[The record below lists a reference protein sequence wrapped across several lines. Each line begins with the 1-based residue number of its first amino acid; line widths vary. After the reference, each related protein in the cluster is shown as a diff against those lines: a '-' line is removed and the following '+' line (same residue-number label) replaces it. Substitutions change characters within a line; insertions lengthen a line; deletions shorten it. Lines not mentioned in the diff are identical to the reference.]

1 MAFQLQDV
9 VTAVRLSDSRFGRDV
24 VSNHVLGQLAGDVQ
38 RMLAQLAT
46 QRQTSF
52 LAQSYTI
59 PLQMNAGNAP
69 GAVAAGGTGGLPG
82 TVVNGAVDVADAY
95 VGNAI
100 QFAVAEATVLVS
112 DFVPTAV
119 TPTTVQLIGAG
130 WTVNAW
136 QNQYFWV
143 TQGPGANGAASVV
156 QIVSNTA
163 DTLTVASMSTPA
175 FAGLVVAGQ
184 SVGRV
189 VQTPAQTA
197 GDVGVATWL
206 PALQSVTSY
215 LVKLNAAGQPY
226 LDLTAP
232 LVTHVEQG
240 IPLPPFDKLLGG
252 DVMGI
257 PAQTPLSINGPYKQ
271 PFRLVGYQERYR
283 APWNGGYVLGG
294 LLYLLGEATQWLT
307 QESIDLRYVPIPPLF
322 PTDGTALTS
331 YFLLPDT
338 AYPALVAHAK
348 ARAADYAATKGL
360 AIDPTRWAVEAQART
375 AAWLETITRSTGAAQ
390 RRVGRNR

>member
-1 MAFQLQDV
+1 MAFQLQDI
-9 VTAVRLSDSRFGRDV
+9 VTAVRLADSRFGRDV
-24 VSNHVLGQLAGDVQ
+24 VSNHVLGQQAGDVQ

-46 QRQTSF
+46 QRNTTY

-59 PLQMNAGNAP
+59 PLQLDAGNAP
-69 GAVAAGGTGGLPG
+69 GAVQAGGTGGLPG
-82 TVVNGAVDVADAY
+82 VVTNGAVSVTDSY

-100 QFAVAEATVLVS
+100 QFDVADATILVA
-112 DFVPTAV
+112 DFVPTTV
-119 TPTTVQLIGAG
+119 TPTTVQLTGAG

-163 DTLTVASMSTPA
+163 DTLTVNTMSTGA
-175 FAGLVVAGQ
+175 FSGLVTAAQ
-184 SVGRV
+184 SVGRI
-189 VQTPAQTA
+189 VQSPALTA
-197 GDVGVATWL
+197 GNAGVATWL
-206 PALQSVTSY
+206 PALGTQTSY
-215 LVKLNAAGQPY
+215 LVKLNASGQAY

-232 LVTHVEQG
+232 LVTHIEQG

-257 PAQTPLSINGPYKQ
+257 PALTPLSINGPYKQ
-271 PFRLVGYQERYR
+271 SFQLVGYQERYR
-283 APWNGGYVLGG
+283 APWNAGYLLGG
-294 LLYLLGEATQWLT
+294 LLYLLGETAQWLN

-322 PTDGTALTS
+322 PTDGTALTA

-338 AYPALVAHAK
+338 AYPACIAHAK
-348 ARAADYAATKGL
+348 ARAAEYAGTKGL
-360 AIDPTRWAVEAQART
+360 PIDPSRWQAEAQAT
-375 AAWLETITRSTGAAQ
+375 TSAWLETVTRQPGAAR